1 MSLENFNSNTVC
13 LQSDFESAK
22 ANVMASKHDAEPRKR
37 FKTQSIV
44 ILLIVVVAVVVAG
57 WALVTVSTTSDVPVS
72 DFVTLPTAQLSTSG
86 GQTKFVSISAIGQR
100 GGVAVGVKGYLQFV
114 SGSPVGGAKVYMTY
128 YLRGAYR
135 TQVATTDQNGYFQAS
150 FPMNWTG
157 WLPITLTYFG
167 DDQHQGLA
175 QVFSVSGENL

>member
-1 MSLENFNSNTVC
+1 
-13 LQSDFESAK
+13 
-22 ANVMASKHDAEPRKR
+22 MAIKNHAGPRK
-37 FKTQSIV
+37 KLPAQTVIV
-44 ILLIVVVAVVVAG
+44 LLVVVVSIVVAG

-86 GQTKFVSISAIGQR
+86 GQTKFVSVSAIGQR
-100 GGVAVGVKGYLQFV
+100 GGVAVGVKGYLQFI
-114 SGSPVGGAKVYMTY
+114 SGTPVAGAKVYMTY

-135 TQVATTDQNGYFQAS
+135 TQVATTDQNGYFEAR